1 MTFALPALI
10 AVAAVA
16 SPPPPPA
23 LDGLDAFA
31 AAELA
36 AWKVPGAALAVVK
49 DGQVVWAK
57 GYGVRDRARGLPVT
71 PRTLFAIASV
81 TKSFTVAAL
90 AALVTQGRLEW
101 DRPVREYLPDFRLYD
116 ERAERHLTARDMVT
130 HRSGLPRHDAAWYGS
145 PASRRQLYER
155 LRYLEPSRDLRE
167 GYQYNNL
174 MFMAA
179 GYLAGQLAGGTWE
192 DSVRALV
199 FGPLGMARSNF
210 SPAESQKSDDFAR
223 PYERDDRDEV
233 VDSTFR
239 DFFEMGPAGTVNSSV
254 EEMAR
259 YVIMHLGEGRF
270 EGRQVVGEADVAE
283 MQAPQMVM
291 PTPLRWP
298 ELGHT
303 AYGMGLFVTTYRG
316 HKLVHHGGNIDGFSA
331 LLSFMPQDEM
341 GVVVLTNMNGSA
353 LPTVLSYQ
361 VYDRLLGLAPVDWS
375 ARLREREEKARA
387 AETEAR
393 QKGYTARREGTR
405 PAHPLEEYAGEYA
418 HPGYGALVVGRGP
431 GDDLTLTYNRFT
443 SPLKHF
449 HYDVFEVPPNKLDR
463 LERTKVMFQTGWSGD
478 VQGVAVPLET
488 GVKDIVF
495 TRVPDRALRDDAFLA
510 TLAGTYELGPNP
522 VTVARR
528 GPGVLTLTIP
538 GQPTYELVPV
548 KGTRFLLRGLSGF
561 SVEFKKDD
569 RGAVRE
575 MVFHQPEGT
584 YVARRK

>member
-199 FGPLGMARSNF
+199 FGPLGMSRSNF

>member
-90 AALVTQGRLEW
+90 AALVTQGKLEW